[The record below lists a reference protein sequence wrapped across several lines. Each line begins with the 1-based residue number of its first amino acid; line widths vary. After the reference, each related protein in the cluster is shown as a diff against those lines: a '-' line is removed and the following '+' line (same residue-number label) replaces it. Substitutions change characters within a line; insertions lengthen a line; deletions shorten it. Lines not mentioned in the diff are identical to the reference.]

1 MPGADTPIAFIAS
14 DADQRFTGGEP
25 SSPISLRAVSPNGS
39 AHFIYDWS
47 AVDPAGASADELL
60 ASGEGS
66 ATQGSTTQGSTTQ
79 GSAHHGSAR
88 RFSAAAERGL
98 YELFST
104 VTDSTG
110 SVYVG
115 RKLLRV
121 GSVSGLDTSATH
133 LGVVAGDPRVG
144 GTDGQTLVQVN
155 PRFGTAPYEVTWTT
169 RSPDGGV
176 DNRRLLALNSL
187 ASTFT
192 STDKTGTYIVT
203 AEIVDSVGAAA
214 VESVAVIV
222 RDGPAL
228 EVSADRVSV
237 LPRGGADG
245 MVGLLATPIGGS
257 EPFTYEWEIIG
268 PDGAR
273 HNHLLWDTSVRDPIF
288 ESDASGTGVPASTR
302 GVFVVRCAAR
312 GAFGTVLI
320 GSTTIEVTDGISL
333 AVYADRL
340 TLPAGGAQA
349 VLRATVRGAREPLSI
364 VWRVSGPSGDDAT
377 SRLTNSTGAETRFAP
392 DPPGAESGSY
402 VVRCSVSDARGRTAA
417 DALVITVG
425 EPLSAAVSADR
436 TSPTI
441 RGNAGFDSVRLKV
454 RASGGTAP
462 YAYQWFVQDPDDR
475 RRLLGGLLGSFATAN
490 PTFSADTRL
499 GPHTAWCV
507 VTDADGTVAADGV
520 TLNVGQPLNVE
531 VAIDKPALGGLSPRG
546 GVGGQGR
553 LFGRAQGGAPP
564 YTYNWEVVDANG
576 VTDRSILSAAS
587 VADPIF
593 TSTQDEGTYRA
604 TLTVTDALGAV
615 FTDGVDVVVQ
625 EPAPVEANSGVG
637 GGLRVEIS
645 TDRRR
650 LQPIVGVATLQVD
663 AIGGVEPISFEW
675 EVINDN
681 GAGEAQR
688 LDVTTGAQVTFTAGA
703 LEGRY
708 RVRCAAMDSAG
719 QVARGSVQLEVTEA
733 FDIALATSVTHL
745 ASGGVV
751 GLSVELG
758 GGTPNFT
765 YSWRVLDEN
774 GVPAG
779 VFANGA
785 TTTGEALQISV
796 GDLQNQWSAPTGTGS
811 SGTYRIVVTAVD
823 ADGLAASAAARVTVS
838 DAFAVALSAT
848 ETHLVPGDSV
858 GLAATRVGGTAP
870 ITYVWSSFNSEGSF
884 SGTFTEGSA
893 GTGQAEQISED
904 DAANIW
910 TAPLEG
916 TGTTGRY
923 EIQVTAIDA
932 DGDTFSDVVE
942 VIVIEPLSL
951 NLAAGNVVVAPS
963 GSTML
968 IADRTGGEGP
978 FTYAWTATDSNGQP
992 AGAFIT
998 DSTDS
1003 GSAIQANQ
1011 ADDATNFWIAPID
1024 TSGTTG
1030 LYDVTCT
1037 VVDSLGSVFADSIQ
1051 IVVGLQDSLNADLSA
1066 NRVFVPPGELVN
1078 LAVESV
1084 GGVGVREFTWQA
1096 LNQLGVSAGTL
1107 SASTQTSATGAVT
1120 NAWTAP
1126 AAGTGTLGTYR
1137 IEVTVSDAAGAA
1149 FTDSVPIVVRSPLS
1163 LHLSAADILIPP
1175 STSVSLSA
1183 TPTGGEPPFTYTWS
1197 SKDGTGSDGGTFTSG
1212 SGGTGV
1218 AEQSGQDAGVS
1229 NTWRSTTNNAY
1240 TITCTVEDN
1249 IGQVFTDSITIVV
1262 TTEDVFSFDVTADK
1276 AVVGPGETVTLAG
1289 NQTSGFSPFTYT
1301 WNAQNESGGP
1311 AGTPSTLT
1319 QNNVVGDTTTTWVAP
1334 TGPTAEGTY
1343 NIACTV
1349 TDAGGKSFTDSIS
1362 VKVSTLAMQNLFFDP
1377 ATADTTSVLGTTL
1390 LTASPSGADPGQQI
1404 VAGFTNPVHPRNV
1417 VITIGDLNVSIT
1429 GGTARVTG
1437 LDSRGLSRSEVITIG
1452 ASTGVST
1459 SHTGVVPFAT
1469 VSQIDLFNFTGLT
1482 AFSDTV
1488 ALGVGT
1494 KFGLTGK
1501 LNAASDVLYVNEAG
1515 TVLTSGY
1522 TVDATA
1528 SQQGITFA
1536 SAPNGARD
1544 YVVVFR
1550 VR

>member
-1 MPGADTPIAFIAS
+1 MGKLCALGVVAVVSPVCGLCMPGADTPIAFIAS

-39 AHFIYDWS
+39 TPFAYDWL
-47 AVDPAGASADELL
+47 AIGPAGGSANELL
-60 ASGEGS
+60 ASGE
-66 ATQGSTTQGSTTQ
+66 GSTTQGSTTQ
-79 GSAHHGSAR
+79 GSAPHGSATQ
-88 RFSAAAERGL
+88 FSAAAERGL

-104 VTDSTG
+104 ITDSTG
-110 SVYVG
+110 SVHVG

-133 LGVVAGDPRVG
+133 LGVVASDPRVG

-176 DNRRLLALNSL
+176 DNGRLLAVNSL

-222 RDGPAL
+222 RDRPAL
-228 EVSADRVSV
+228 EVSADRISV

-288 ESDASGTGVPASTR
+288 ESDASGTGVPANTR

-333 AVYADRL
+333 AIYADRL
-340 TLPAGGAQA
+340 TLPAAEAGSAQA
-349 VLRATVRGAREPLSI
+349 TLTATVRGAREPLSI
-364 VWRVSGPSGDDAT
+364 VWRVSGPDGKDAA
-377 SRLTNSTGAETRFAP
+377 SRLTNSTGTETRFAP
-392 DPPGAESGSY
+392 DLPGAESGSY

-462 YAYQWFVQDPDDR
+462 YAYQWFVQDPGDR

-681 GAGEAQR
+681 GAGEAER

-708 RVRCAAMDSAG
+708 RV
-719 QVARGSVQLEVTEA
+719 
-733 FDIALATSVTHL
+733 
-745 ASGGVV
+745 
-751 GLSVELG
+751 
-758 GGTPNFT
+758 
-765 YSWRVLDEN
+765 
-774 GVPAG
+774 
-779 VFANGA
+779 
-785 TTTGEALQISV
+785 
-796 GDLQNQWSAPTGTGS
+796 
-811 SGTYRIVVTAVD
+811 
-823 ADGLAASAAARVTVS
+823 
-838 DAFAVALSAT
+838 
-848 ETHLVPGDSV
+848 
-858 GLAATRVGGTAP
+858 
-870 ITYVWSSFNSEGSF
+870 
-884 SGTFTEGSA
+884 
-893 GTGQAEQISED
+893 
-904 DAANIW
+904 
-910 TAPLEG
+910 
-916 TGTTGRY
+916 
-923 EIQVTAIDA
+923 
-932 DGDTFSDVVE
+932 
-942 VIVIEPLSL
+942 
-951 NLAAGNVVVAPS
+951 
-963 GSTML
+963 
-968 IADRTGGEGP
+968 
-978 FTYAWTATDSNGQP
+978 
-992 AGAFIT
+992 
-998 DSTDS
+998 
-1003 GSAIQANQ
+1003 
-1011 ADDATNFWIAPID
+1011 
-1024 TSGTTG
+1024 
-1030 LYDVTCT
+1030 
-1037 VVDSLGSVFADSIQ
+1037 
-1051 IVVGLQDSLNADLSA
+1051 
-1066 NRVFVPPGELVN
+1066 
-1078 LAVESV
+1078 
-1084 GGVGVREFTWQA
+1084 
-1096 LNQLGVSAGTL
+1096 
-1107 SASTQTSATGAVT
+1107 
-1120 NAWTAP
+1120 
-1126 AAGTGTLGTYR
+1126 
-1137 IEVTVSDAAGAA
+1137 
-1149 FTDSVPIVVRSPLS
+1149 
-1163 LHLSAADILIPP
+1163 
-1175 STSVSLSA
+1175 
-1183 TPTGGEPPFTYTWS
+1183 
-1197 SKDGTGSDGGTFTSG
+1197 
-1212 SGGTGV
+1212 
-1218 AEQSGQDAGVS
+1218 
-1229 NTWRSTTNNAY
+1229 
-1240 TITCTVEDN
+1240 
-1249 IGQVFTDSITIVV
+1249 
-1262 TTEDVFSFDVTADK
+1262 
-1276 AVVGPGETVTLAG
+1276 
-1289 NQTSGFSPFTYT
+1289 
-1301 WNAQNESGGP
+1301 
-1311 AGTPSTLT
+1311 
-1319 QNNVVGDTTTTWVAP
+1319 
-1334 TGPTAEGTY
+1334 
-1343 NIACTV
+1343 
-1349 TDAGGKSFTDSIS
+1349 
-1362 VKVSTLAMQNLFFDP
+1362 
-1377 ATADTTSVLGTTL
+1377 
-1390 LTASPSGADPGQQI
+1390 
-1404 VAGFTNPVHPRNV
+1404 
-1417 VITIGDLNVSIT
+1417 
-1429 GGTARVTG
+1429 
-1437 LDSRGLSRSEVITIG
+1437 
-1452 ASTGVST
+1452 
-1459 SHTGVVPFAT
+1459 
-1469 VSQIDLFNFTGLT
+1469 
-1482 AFSDTV
+1482 
-1488 ALGVGT
+1488 
-1494 KFGLTGK
+1494 
-1501 LNAASDVLYVNEAG
+1501 
-1515 TVLTSGY
+1515 
-1522 TVDATA
+1522 
-1528 SQQGITFA
+1528 
-1536 SAPNGARD
+1536 
-1544 YVVVFR
+1544 
-1550 VR
+1550 